1 MKKERE
7 QKELQFQ
14 PIGRTKGGWI
24 SSAEQ
29 RLEVEMMVARRNLVF
44 AVTVAAA
51 VIIDAIVIAHLF

>member
-14 PIGRTKGGWI
+14 PIGRTRGGWI

>member
-1 MKKERE
+1 MKKE
-7 QKELQFQ
+7 QKEKELYFQ

-24 SSAEQ
+24 SSAEK

-51 VIIDAIVIAHLF
+51 VIIDAVVIANLF